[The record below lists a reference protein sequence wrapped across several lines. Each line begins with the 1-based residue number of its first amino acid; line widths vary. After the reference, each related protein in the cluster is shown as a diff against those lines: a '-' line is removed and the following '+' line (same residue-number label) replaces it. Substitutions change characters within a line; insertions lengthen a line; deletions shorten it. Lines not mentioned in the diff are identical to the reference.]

1 LARPKKVVPENV
13 ISTPRNVEGSTK
25 VRTKKGARGIPG
37 NEWYL
42 ISGFLD
48 NKSYTEM
55 AEELGVTE
63 QTVKT
68 FITSLAKTLFAS
80 VETKKLIESQAM
92 DLAGRKYS
100 WAPTKALDSQVNRK
114 FVQLL
119 SEADSPIL
127 TEEEQSFCYLLVYE
141 GNAKEALKDSGL
153 DIGLSKSMGVAE
165 YNRLLE
171 LRVTYLKTKPNLR
184 DYMRELQVKYVDD
197 LKVSKVTIQA
207 ELMRT
212 ITHLRNQDDPK
223 NAPTI
228 AKLLTDLGRTE
239 GVFIDKSE
247 VDTRFS
253 LDDSFEIMLQGQQA
267 LAVPEEPVV
276 QLELTKSGTYVD
288 PSIMEETYDSIEE

>member
-1 LARPKKVVPENV
+1 
-13 ISTPRNVEGSTK
+13 
-25 VRTKKGARGIPG
+25 
-37 NEWYL
+37 
-42 ISGFLD
+42 
-48 NKSYTEM
+48 M

-253 LDDSFEIMLQGQQA
+253 LDDSFEIMLQRQQA